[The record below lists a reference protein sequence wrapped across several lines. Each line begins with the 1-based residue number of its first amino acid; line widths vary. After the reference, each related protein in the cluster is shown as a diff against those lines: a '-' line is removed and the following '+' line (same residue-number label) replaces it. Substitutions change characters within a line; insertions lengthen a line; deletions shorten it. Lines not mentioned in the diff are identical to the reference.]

1 MLIDKDIQI
10 LPTACKIIRKQ
21 ANNLTAHF
29 ADLEQTDDV
38 EPLHQIRVASRRL
51 REALIFFADYFD
63 PTHVDTWK
71 KAIKKLLRKLS
82 TPRDLD
88 VQIAFLNQFISELG
102 SEPRQARAGIERLLL
117 RLKQYREKQ
126 QKPIAAAVKQFQ
138 KKHILINICL
148 QMEKAMYMAETYPLP
163 DTRERWPDLLRRY
176 ISPRLEEVQT
186 RLSSLDEP
194 HDVEG
199 QHQLRIAIKKLRYTA
214 EISDTLLAGSLT
226 RYLESLKEAQTLLG
240 NLHDCDV
247 WLEMID
253 QFEDEE
259 KQRMLDFAGHTRGYR
274 RLRPGLAYFKKDRL
288 EQRQKWYQQAVA
300 IKEQWHQHHLLQQLS
315 ETIEQANKE

>member
-1 MLIDKDIQI
+1 MLIDKDIQL
-10 LPTACKIIRKQ
+10 LPAACKIIRKQ
-21 ANNLTAHF
+21 ADKLHTHF
-29 ADLEQTDDV
+29 ADLDQTDDI

-51 REALIFFADYFD
+51 REALIFFGDFFD
-63 PTHVDTWK
+63 PAHIDAWK
-71 KAIKKLLRKLS
+71 KATKKLLRKLS

-88 VQIAFLNQFISELG
+88 VQIEFLNQFISGLG
-102 SEPRQARAGIERLLL
+102 GEPRQSRAGIERLLL

-126 QKPIAAAVKQFQ
+126 QKPIAAAIKQFQ

-163 DTRERWPDLLRRY
+163 DTRERWPDRLRRH

-186 RLSSLDEP
+186 RLSSLDDP
-194 HDVEG
+194 LDAEG
-199 QHQLRIAIKKLRYTA
+199 QHQLRIAIKKLRYTS

-240 NLHDCDV
+240 DLHDCDV
-247 WLEMID
+247 WLNMID
-253 QFEDEE
+253 RFEDEE

-274 RLRPGLAYFKKDRL
+274 RLRPGLEYFTNHCM

-300 IKEQWHQHHLLQQLS
+300 IKEQWHQHHLLQQLT